1 MNNQLFLTV
10 FWMLASCGMPVSSL
24 YQDKAISVISA
35 EKTEWTGGRSGV
47 KGIMYTVKFKKN
59 NNSIVT
65 VKTLRAEGNTIPFSQ
80 DNAENTIIVR
90 GNLQYKN
97 EDETKMADQVPAG
110 KSDEIPVSP
119 KKNPKDNWIEYNVQG
134 SQTLHRINISK
145 FATVN
150 FSGEPAP

>member
-1 MNNQLFLTV
+1 
-10 FWMLASCGMPVSSL
+10 MLASCGMPVSSL

-80 DNAENTIIVR
+80 DNAGNTIIVR

-110 KSDEIPVSP
+110 KSDEISVSP

-145 FATVN
+145 FIAVD
-150 FSGEPAP
+150 FSGESAP